1 MTELV
6 KVDKFPYSGRPNPGP
21 DECASDETPQV
32 LSGVPANGDLVRITD
47 GTDVQYLRHT
57 VIPAYSPPAK
67 TLTKTG
73 FLDHAETEL
82 GSVDRVI
89 EVLEGARDSSTKSV
103 RYAYQRYEAA
113 TLFDKTK
120 ATGFFDGLQTASILT
135 ESERNKLVTNWPTA

>member
-1 MTELV
+1 MQ
-6 KVDKFPYSGRPNPGP
+6 KVDKFPYSGSVEPSV
-21 DECASDETPQV
+21 DECSADEVPQV
-32 LSGVPANGDLVRITD
+32 LSSAINDGDIIRITD
-47 GTDVQYLRHT
+47 GARQTYRRYFAVASLDQSAVPLD
-57 VIPAYSPPAK
+57 
-67 TLTKTG
+67 LTKTS